1 MKIPQLQHQIKTS
14 QPNHWKNNWM
24 NGFPW
29 FMESNQINIIKT
41 PNSNSLYTL
50 PLVMYLYT
58 YQISLESVI
67 IEIRIHSSIT
77 FISLFSCWYEN
88 LAAQNN
94 VHRRTQTFYSILSP
108 TLQQFQSN
116 YLPQDPYSGNPKSY
130 IDWKPQYWAS
140 HHKLRKTSPW
150 SHRLSWKQIK
160 KCWKTAVGAEWWIT
174 HIMASW

>member
-1 MKIPQLQHQIKTS
+1 MILHISSYTKETRIKLLSTNGYCKERIMKIPQLQHQIKTS

-77 FISLFSCWYEN
+77 FISLFSCWYQELGCSKQCPQKN
-88 LAAQNN
+88 PNFLFNPFTNAPAVSIKLSTTRSLLRKSQI
-94 VHRRTQTFYSILSP
+94 VHWLEASILSIP
-108 TLQQFQSN
+108 SQAQKNQ
-116 YLPQDPYSGNPKSY
+116 PMKS
-130 IDWKPQYWAS
+130 
-140 HHKLRKTSPW
+140 
-150 SHRLSWKQIK
+150 
-160 KCWKTAVGAEWWIT
+160 
-174 HIMASW
+174 